1 MTHSQ
6 AQETV
11 DQAIL
16 GAAGLARRLHHDLAN
31 TRFLASMLVRA
42 DREAMDTY
50 AQGVVDDLE
59 RQSATLRALQIAARP
74 APVEGDPAV
83 WCQDAKPLL
92 NAWLGSTAA
101 VKVEDQLPGEC
112 IVADLRPLAAAALR
126 LAIVPGIAASHT
138 QPDTSE
144 SAFCLTLVE
153 HSGGVRC
160 TLRAPDGKTTTVDL
174 EPATQTS
181 SNA

>member
-1 MTHSQ
+1 MTHSP

-59 RQSATLRALQIAARP
+59 RQSATLQALQIAARP
-74 APVEGDPAV
+74 APVEGDPAA

-101 VKVEDQLPGEC
+101 VKVEDQLQAART
-112 IVADLRPLAAAALR
+112 VADLRPLAAAALK

-138 QPDTSE
+138 PPDPSE
-144 SAFCLTLVE
+144 SFRLTLAE

-160 TLRAPDGKTTTVDL
+160 TLKAPNGQTATVDL